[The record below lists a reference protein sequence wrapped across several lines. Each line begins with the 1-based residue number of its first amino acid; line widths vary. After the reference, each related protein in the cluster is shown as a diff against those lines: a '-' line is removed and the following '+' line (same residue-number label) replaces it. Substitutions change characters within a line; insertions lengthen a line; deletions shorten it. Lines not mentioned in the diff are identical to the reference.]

1 MPRRRRPARRAARR
15 SPAGVL
21 IVDDTADVR
30 EMYGEYFAARGFRV
44 ATARDGESGIATAT
58 HHPPD
63 VIVMDLSMP
72 RIDGI
77 TAIRYLKAHARTRKV
92 PVILLTGYPFKAIEE
107 GALEAGADAFMT
119 KPCLPEDLER
129 QVQQLLHPGPAHGG
143 MDEVRRAV

>member
-1 MPRRRRPARRAARR
+1 MSRRRRSGRRPAPR
-15 SPAGVL
+15 SRTGVL

-30 EMYGEYFAARGFRV
+30 EMYGEYFTARGFRV
-44 ATARDGESGIATAT
+44 TTARDGEAGIATAT
-58 HHPPD
+58 HQPPD

-77 TAIRYLKAHARTRKV
+77 TAIRHLKADARTRNV
-92 PVILLTGYPFKAIEE
+92 PVILLTGYPYRAIED

-129 QVQQLLHPGPAHGG
+129 QVRQLLHPGAAHGG
-143 MDEVRRAV
+143 MDGVPRAV